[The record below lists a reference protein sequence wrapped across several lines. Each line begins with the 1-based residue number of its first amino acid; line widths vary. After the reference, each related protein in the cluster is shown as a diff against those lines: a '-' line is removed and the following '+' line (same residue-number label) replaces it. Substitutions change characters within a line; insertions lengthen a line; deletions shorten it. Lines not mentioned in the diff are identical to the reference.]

1 VKNLILGPAFPY
13 RGGIANF
20 DEALCEAF
28 NKQGTT
34 SEIVSFI
41 KQYPDF
47 LFPGTSQFDYDRKA
61 PSIIVNSKIH
71 AYNPFL
77 WFSAAHF
84 IINKKPDYIV
94 VRFWLPLMGP
104 ALGSILRLVKRK
116 LKVPVIAIT
125 DNIVPHEKRK
135 GDKIFTKYFVNSC
148 DGFVTMS
155 HAVLDDLTVFT
166 SNPNKIFHPHPLYH
180 IFGDP
185 IPQQEA
191 IKNLHLNNQ
200 FKYLLFFGFIRNYK
214 GLDLILEAMKEIK
227 TQFPFIKL
235 IVAGEYYEDSTPY
248 LEIIKQ
254 HQLEDQVIMHTHY
267 IADEMIKN
275 YFSACS
281 LVVQPYKS
289 ATQSGV
295 TQIAYH
301 FNKPMVVTKVGG
313 LAEIVPHEICGYVV
327 EPKAVEIS
335 KAVIRYFIENKEEE
349 MTQNC
354 KNEKKRFQ
362 WSSMVSAVENLASK
376 LK

>member
-1 VKNLILGPAFPY
+1 
-13 RGGIANF
+13 
-20 DEALCEAF
+20 
-28 NKQGTT
+28 
-34 SEIVSFI
+34 
-41 KQYPDF
+41 
-47 LFPGTSQFDYDRKA
+47 
-61 PSIIVNSKIH
+61 
-71 AYNPFL
+71 
-77 WFSAAHF
+77 
-84 IINKKPDYIV
+84 
-94 VRFWLPLMGP
+94 
-104 ALGSILRLVKRK
+104 
-116 LKVPVIAIT
+116 
-125 DNIVPHEKRK
+125 
-135 GDKIFTKYFVNSC
+135 
-148 DGFVTMS
+148 
-155 HAVLDDLTVFT
+155 
-166 SNPNKIFHPHPLYH
+166 
-180 IFGDP
+180 
-185 IPQQEA
+185 
-191 IKNLHLNNQ
+191 
-200 FKYLLFFGFIRNYK
+200 
-214 GLDLILEAMKEIK
+214 MKEIK